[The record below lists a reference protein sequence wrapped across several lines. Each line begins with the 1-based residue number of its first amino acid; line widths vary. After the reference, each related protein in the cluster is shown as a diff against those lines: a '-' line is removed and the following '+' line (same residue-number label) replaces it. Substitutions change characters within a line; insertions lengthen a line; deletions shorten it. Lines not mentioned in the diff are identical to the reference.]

1 MTQTEKQ
8 RITDALR
15 TYVGRYPSQNK
26 AAASLNGVSAATV
39 SAILKGNHDLISDDM
54 WRNVDKQVNP
64 QGAQR
69 GWQIV
74 ETTSFREIQTA
85 LGDAQDFGNVRWI
98 VGDAGS
104 GKSTGAAHYA
114 AENSEVFVILCDED
128 MRKSDF
134 VREIARKVG
143 LKTAGLR
150 LREMLEGTTDYLM
163 QLEAPL
169 LIFDEGDKLNDN
181 VFHYFINIYNRL
193 EGHCGIAF
201 LSTGYI
207 ERRLERGVACGKKGY
222 AEIYS
227 RIGRKYYEL
236 EPTTAADV
244 MAVCEANGL
253 SGKRQISHVIEV
265 AQESDF
271 DMRVV
276 RREIHRQKRI
286 AAAKTASEN
295 QSNND

>member
-26 AAASLNGVSAATV
+26 ANA
-39 SAILKGNHDLISDDM
+39 DQ
-54 WRNVDKQVNP
+54 QVTP
-64 QGAQR
+64 QGSQL
-69 GWQIV
+69 GWRIV

-85 LGDAQDFGNVRWI
+85 LADAQDFGNVRWI
-98 VGDAGS
+98 VGDAGC
-104 GKSTGAAHYA
+104 GKSTGARCYA
-114 AENSEVFVILCDED
+114 ANNDNVFVVLCDED

-143 LKTAGLR
+143 LKTAGMR
-150 LREMLEGTTDYLM
+150 LREMLEGATDYLM
-163 QLEAPL
+163 QLESPL

-181 VFHYFINIYNRL
+181 VIHYFINIYNRM
-193 EGHCGIAF
+193 EGCCGIAF

-227 RIGRKYYEL
+227 RIGRRYYEL
-236 EPTTAADV
+236 EPTNHIDV
-244 MAVCEANGL
+244 EVVCGAKGVTLRSPDKSGSPPLKRHLKSSQTTVKQRSNGT
-253 SGKRQISHVIEV
+253 SIIS
-265 AQESDF
+265 Q
-271 DMRVV
+271 RG
-276 RREIHRQKRI
+276 
-286 AAAKTASEN
+286 
-295 QSNND
+295 